1 MFFELKRG
9 LTSPRKKAENDKKFF
24 LHVYRALIEVY
35 QEIYELQESDEG
47 KYGAYLERMKSVMA
61 YIQLADEEDEE
72 RTKLIDEGQDE
83 IYYLLLTIKDR
94 NL

>member
-9 LTSPRKKAENDKKFF
+9 LTAPTKKAENDKKFF
-24 LHVYRALIEVY
+24 LHVYRAMIEIY

-47 KYGAYLERMKSVMA
+47 KYAAYLDRMKSVMA

-72 RTKLIDEGQDE
+72 RTKLIEEGQDE
-83 IYYLLLTIKDR
+83 IANLLLTIKDR

>member
-1 MFFELKRG
+1 M
-9 LTSPRKKAENDKKFF
+9 
-24 LHVYRALIEVY
+24 IEIY

-47 KYGAYLERMKSVMA
+47 KYGAYLDRMKSVMA

-72 RTKLIDEGQDE
+72 RTKLIEEGQDE
-83 IYYLLLTIKDR
+83 IANLLLTIKDR